1 MIDHKI
7 YGTAFLNSEIDN
19 KKVKVGDL
27 FEAYHISKNLTSEIN
42 KKTP

>member
-7 YGTAFLNSEIDN
+7 YGTAFLNEEIDN
-19 KKVKVGDL
+19 KKIKVGDL
-27 FEAYHISKNLTSEIN
+27 FEPYHIRKNLISDMN